1 MSSLNDLIVS
11 AISGVSEEVESDIEK
26 VAHSVEP
33 VEYVDNDIEKVAAA
47 LEYVGNR
54 GIETFIEKVAAQHGG
69 QHPDILVS
77 DVAGENPALAP
88 GFGKSEDATHAPELA
103 SNESAVKFSPQQRNK
118 RIDPTLKS
126 LLAHA
131 DSSSIH
137 TAKGGEMGQTKVAAD
152 TKELLRQAI
161 ALKMAEQSGGQL

>member
-11 AISGVSEEVESDIEK
+11 AISGVSDEVESDIEK
-26 VAHSVEP
+26 VAYSVEP
-33 VEYVDNDIEKVAAA
+33 VEYVNNDIEKVAAA

-54 GIETFIEKVAAQHGG
+54 GIETFIEKVAAQG
-69 QHPDILVS
+69 QHPDTLASKVS
-77 DVAGENPALAP
+77 GENPAVAS
-88 GFGKSEDATHAPELA
+88 GFGKSEDGTHAPELA
-103 SNESAVKFSPQQRNK
+103 SNESAIKFTPQQRNK

-126 LLAHA
+126 LLANA

-137 TAKGGEMGQTKVAAD
+137 SAKGGETGRTKVAAD

-161 ALKMAEQSGGQL
+161 AFKMAEKSGGQL